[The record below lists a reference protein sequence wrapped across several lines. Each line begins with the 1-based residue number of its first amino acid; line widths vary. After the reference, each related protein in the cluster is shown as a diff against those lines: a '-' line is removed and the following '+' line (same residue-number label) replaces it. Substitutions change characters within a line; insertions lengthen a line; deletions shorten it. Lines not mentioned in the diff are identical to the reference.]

1 MLVSQSLHAIRAPF
15 AWRVAHP
22 HYDDHENDLIEAAP
36 GGSESG
42 VLAHTVARGESG
54 ALTPRT
60 MALFAAGFVLGA
72 VAIGAVGLVGTPVDP
87 PAVRPIELRSPD
99 QSDRTGDGADRRR
112 DRSERRRGS
121 GGREPVR
128 PRGSSTP
135 ARPRSG
141 GQTRVQPAPPTA
153 APRPRTTAPRPT
165 PGPRRQPRAQPTPT
179 PAQPAPAPAP
189 TPPADEDEADGDAD
203 LPSEDAGDAGGATG
217 ELDNDVD

>member
-1 MLVSQSLHAIRAPF
+1 
-15 AWRVAHP
+15 VAHP
-22 HYDDHENDLIEAAP
+22 FYDDHENDLIESVP
-36 GGSESG
+36 HG
-42 VLAHTVARGESG
+42 GESG

-87 PAVRPIELRSPD
+87 PAVRPIELQSPD
-99 QSDRTGDGADRRR
+99 QSDRSGDGADRRR

-121 GGREPVR
+121 EGRERGR

-153 APRPRTTAPRPT
+153 APRPRTTAPGST
-165 PGPRRQPRAQPTPT
+165 PAPRRRPQPQPAPAPA

-189 TPPADEDEADGDAD
+189 APPADEDEAGGDAD
-203 LPSEDAGDAGGATG
+203 LPTEDAGDAGGATG